1 MSNREYD
8 IILFGSTSFVGKIV
22 ANYLV
27 NEHVEANLN
36 WAMAARS
43 MEKLSALKAS
53 FGEKGQNVPLIE
65 ADSSDEESLKSMCG
79 RAGVIISTVG
89 PYALYG
95 ELLIKQCALSGT
107 DYVDL
112 TGEPQWIKRMIA
124 GYENDAKASGARII
138 HSCGFDSIPSD
149 LGVMFLQGHALAS
162 FGSACKQVK
171 MRVKAMQGGASGGTI
186 ASGVNLYKEA
196 AADPALRKEM
206 RDFYSLCP
214 TGHQFTERQANIS
227 VEYDEDFKAW
237 VGPFI
242 MASINTRIVLRS
254 NALRDGFYTDNFRYD
269 EGMLMGNGPKGK
281 SRAKRLAFG
290 SKFGGLVMSIS
301 LFRWFVNKFFLLKP
315 GEGPSPE
322 KQLRGF
328 YDLRFLGRTDKGD
341 EIRVKVTGD
350 RDPGYGSTAKMLAQ
364 AAISLR
370 RDVDKNLVAGGFWTP
385 ATAFNHKLIERL
397 QDYAGMSFEV
407 ESDVPPAVLEAQE
420 SEIDSSANSRN

>member
-1 MSNREYD
+1 
-8 IILFGSTSFVGKIV
+8 
-22 ANYLV
+22 
-27 NEHVEANLN
+27 
-36 WAMAARS
+36 
-43 MEKLSALKAS
+43 
-53 FGEKGQNVPLIE
+53 
-65 ADSSDEESLKSMCG
+65 
-79 RAGVIISTVG
+79 
-89 PYALYG
+89 
-95 ELLIKQCALSGT
+95 
-107 DYVDL
+107 
-112 TGEPQWIKRMIA
+112 
-124 GYENDAKASGARII
+124 
-138 HSCGFDSIPSD
+138 
-149 LGVMFLQGHALAS
+149 
-162 FGSACKQVK
+162 
-171 MRVKAMQGGASGGTI
+171 
-186 ASGVNLYKEA
+186 
-196 AADPALRKEM
+196 
-206 RDFYSLCP
+206 
-214 TGHQFTERQANIS
+214 
-227 VEYDEDFKAW
+227 
-237 VGPFI
+237 
-242 MASINTRIVLRS
+242 VLRS